1 MMFIIILQRNEV
13 NIFMNFIKCK
23 LNFMVGEGHVDQSMH
38 PRRWRHLDFS
48 PTLFV
53 LVFGFMNP

>member
-1 MMFIIILQRNEV
+1 MMLIIILQRNEV
-13 NIFMNFIKCK
+13 NIFMNFIKCE
-23 LNFMVGEGHVDQSMH
+23 LNFMVGEGHV
-38 PRRWRHLDFS
+38 DFS